1 MDKGIFV
8 FEVNYKNFDRSVL
21 LNSHKIPAVVEFM
34 GVWSGPCIAMEH
46 IFTGLAREFP
56 EKFIFAKVDIDEQPE
71 LVKTYNIENVP
82 TTLVFQNGEVQRTEV
97 GELKENEARTLL
109 KDFGIYYQSDVMR
122 EQARQMHLSGDSG
135 AALIKLSEAIKLD
148 SSNFRVVMD
157 TIQVFLDIGELDQAN
172 DLFSRLP
179 SSSHESD
186 MGKALSGQ
194 LVFANLVSKI
204 DDINILQQRL
214 ASTPDDLAARFD
226 MALHQVV
233 QYKYEEAIDNLFYIQ
248 KENAEFKDGVA
259 KELIITITNMIAPV
273 NNVLA
278 QSIRRRLAN
287 EVAG

>member
-1 MDKGIFV
+1 VDKGIFV

>member
-1 MDKGIFV
+1 MDKDIFV
-8 FEVNYKNFDRSVL
+8 FEVNYKNFDQSVL
-21 LNSHKIPAVVEFM
+21 QNSHKIPVVVEFM

-46 IFTGLAREFP
+46 IFTNLAREFP

-82 TTLVFQNGEVQRTEV
+82 TTLVFQNGETQRTEV

-109 KDFGIYYQSDVMR
+109 KDFGIYHQSDVMR

-135 AALIKLSEAIKLD
+135 AAIIKLSEAIKLD
-148 SSNFRVVMD
+148 PSNLRVVMD
-157 TIQVFLDIGELDQAN
+157 TIQVFLDIGEFDQAN

-186 MGKALSGQ
+186 MGKALNGQ

-204 DDINILQQRL
+204 DDINVLQQRL
-214 ASTPDDLAARFD
+214 ANTPDDLAARFD

-248 KENAEFKDGVA
+248 KENADFKDGAA
-259 KELIITITNMIAPV
+259 KEMIITITNMIAPV
-273 NNVLA
+273 NNEMA

-287 EVAG
+287 EIAE